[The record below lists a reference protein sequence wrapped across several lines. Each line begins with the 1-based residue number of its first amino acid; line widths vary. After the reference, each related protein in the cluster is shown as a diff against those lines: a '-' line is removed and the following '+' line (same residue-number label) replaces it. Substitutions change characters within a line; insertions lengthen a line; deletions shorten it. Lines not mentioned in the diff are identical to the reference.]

1 MKKRTKKVYRY
12 TAIFEPEKEGGFSV
26 SIPSLPGCFSQGET
40 FEEAT
45 ENIREAAELYLSVTK
60 AQYKF
65 SGNDKEII
73 VAPVSVH
80 AF

>member
-12 TAIFEPEKEGGFSV
+12 TAIFEPEREGGYSA

-40 FEEAT
+40 FEEASK
-45 ENIREAAELYLSVTK
+45 NIREAAELYLSVVK
-60 AQYKF
+60 AQDHL
-65 SGNDKEII
+65 SENQREII
-73 VAPVSVH
+73 VAPVAVH

>member
-12 TAIFEPEKEGGFSV
+12 TAVFEPEKEGGYSV
-26 SIPSLPGCFSQGET
+26 SIPILPGCFSQGET

-45 ENIREAAELYLSVTK
+45 KNIREAAELYLSVVK
-60 AQYKF
+60 PRHQLF
-65 SGNDKEII
+65 GNNKDII
-73 VAPVSVH
+73 VAPVAVH